1 MSCKKK
7 ISSANN
13 PSVTLTRTALMS
25 CLLPSKCCCSEF
37 CIQNFN
43 FRTSAQELQCWFVK
57 LWVRHLCVGNACWT
71 FNFRAPG
78 SKLVLPSLK
87 SGHFASELLIMKFC
101 LGPWRC
107 IFLVSEFL
115 LQEGSRCS
123 TDAHSAGVR
132 RTAGRSRLMTC

>member
-1 MSCKKK
+1 MDSN
-7 ISSANN
+7 IFLLFS
-13 PSVTLTRTALMS
+13 PSLPRKCFAILLFDRTALMS

-43 FRTSAQELQCWFVK
+43 FRTSAQELQCLFVK

-107 IFLVSEFL
+107 IWCPNFCYKKAADV
-115 LQEGSRCS
+115 QRM
-123 TDAHSAGVR
+123 H
-132 RTAGRSRLMTC
+132 TAPE